1 MAIDSVNLTC
11 SLPGLL
17 QQTLSFS
24 LIPRL
29 LLDLKQ
35 LTDALIHFLL
45 HSSLL
50 NNVMRMSSMLT
61 LQYAEVGLQKLC
73 LHNAFQP
80 CCFIV
85 LWKFSFNKVWR
96 QTVSSSYY
104 PLIKNLKKHNQAW
117 REQPS
122 QNKRP
127 AVSPEPEKP
136 WV

>member
-85 LWKFSFNKVWR
+85 CR

-104 PLIKNLKKHNQAW
+104 PLIKNKKKHNQAW

>member
-61 LQYAEVGLQKLC
+61 LQYAEVGLQK
-73 LHNAFQP
+73 
-80 CCFIV
+80 
-85 LWKFSFNKVWR
+85 
-96 QTVSSSYY
+96 
-104 PLIKNLKKHNQAW
+104 
-117 REQPS
+117 
-122 QNKRP
+122 
-127 AVSPEPEKP
+127 
-136 WV
+136 